1 MTNYTA
7 LTGEEFEAWRAFYWM
22 RRGLDRAL
30 DIQLQQD
37 SQVSASEYEVLL
49 VLDQA
54 TDRQLRIRDIALVI
68 GWEKSRVSHLVARM
82 EKRELLGR
90 AECPA
95 DLRGSLI
102 TLTAKGRRVV
112 IGATRGHVAAIREYF
127 FDVLQD
133 DDVERLTRIS
143 QRVVEAIHAGATC
156 DHDTVEASKN

>member
-1 MTNYTA
+1 
-7 LTGEEFEAWRAFYWM
+7 M

-30 DIQLQQD
+30 DIQLQRD

-54 TDRQLRIRDIALVI
+54 ENRQLRIRDIALVI

-90 AECPA
+90 VECPT

-102 TLTAKGRRVV
+102 TLTATGRRVV
-112 IGATRGHVAAIREYF
+112 IGATRGHVAAIREFF
-127 FDVLQD
+127 FDVLHD
-133 DDVERLTRIS
+133 DDMERLTHIS
-143 QRVVEAIHAGATC
+143 QRVVEAIRGGATC
-156 DHDTVEASKN
+156 DHDGVETPEV